1 MRITALL
8 YLKCTRAFRKI
19 QIETDQNQS
28 FSIPA
33 GTILE
38 EKIFDDESRVYRY
51 ENRSGIVALYDEY
64 IIENIVFLKETEE
77 DKYQSID
84 IDTNEIRTLFA
95 DVL

>member
-28 FSIPA
+28 FSIPT
-33 GTILE
+33 GTHLE
-38 EKIFDDESRVYRY
+38 ERIFDDETRVYRC

-64 IIENIVFLKETEE
+64 KIKNIVFLKEPEE
-77 DKYQSID
+77 DKYESID
-84 IDTNEIRTLFA
+84 IDTNEIKTLFA
-95 DVL
+95 DIL